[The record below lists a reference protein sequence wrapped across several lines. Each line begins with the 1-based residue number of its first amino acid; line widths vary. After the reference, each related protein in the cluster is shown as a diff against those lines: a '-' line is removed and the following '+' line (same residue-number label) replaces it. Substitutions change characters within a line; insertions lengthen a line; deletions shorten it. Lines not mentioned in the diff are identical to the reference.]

1 MGTIS
6 KMAER
11 CQKCPDRDKCNHK
24 RMEMCAYIDEPK
36 ATVSN
41 SIPIGMNVSI
51 ANVGGFMN
59 MNMGDIAKEI
69 ERSLN
74 KNLSMKCGW

>member
-1 MGTIS
+1 METIS
-6 KMAER
+6 KMAEK

-41 SIPIGMNVSI
+41 AIPNGINMSV
-51 ANVGGFMN
+51 ANVGGFLS
-59 MNMGDIAKEI
+59 MNMGDIAKKI
-69 ERSLN
+69 EKSLTA
-74 KNLSMKCGW
+74 NLSMKCGW

>member
-6 KMAER
+6 KMAEK

-41 SIPIGMNVSI
+41 AIPNGINMFV
-51 ANVGGFMN
+51 ANVGGFASMS
-59 MNMGDIAKEI
+59 MEDIAKEI
-69 ERSLN
+69 EKSLTA
-74 KNLSMKCGW
+74 NLSMKCGW